1 MEPLGRSS
9 SDLLGYCR
17 LTPEYEPMFWPQHS
31 NWICFNLGE
40 TLEIHA
46 VEHSFLLDST
56 FELQASSNDSIT
68 TVRDV
73 INILEATKSM
83 LCTDHSLHNNK
94 VTQWYNTATLSMVDS
109 WKPQR
114 VKSTQFPFN
123 LPSENIITPCQNS
136 QVLAGYDIA
145 TCMIL
150 VYSSVYTY

>member
-1 MEPLGRSS
+1 
-9 SDLLGYCR
+9 
-17 LTPEYEPMFWPQHS
+17 
-31 NWICFNLGE
+31 
-40 TLEIHA
+40 
-46 VEHSFLLDST
+46 
-56 FELQASSNDSIT
+56 
-68 TVRDV
+68 
-73 INILEATKSM
+73 LEATKSM

-114 VKSTQFPFN
+114 VKSTQFPFS